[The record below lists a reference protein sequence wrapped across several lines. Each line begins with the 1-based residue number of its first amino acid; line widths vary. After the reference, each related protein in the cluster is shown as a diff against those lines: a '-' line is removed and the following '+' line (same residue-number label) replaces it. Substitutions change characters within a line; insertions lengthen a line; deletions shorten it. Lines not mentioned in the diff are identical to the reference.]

1 MHLVE
6 KSVINMIRLLLHVF
20 DWPIE
25 MIGTGGLLVVVPT
38 YLQSP
43 FQFYGWGWRKSK
55 QLNLDVTYFCR
66 VIY

>member
-1 MHLVE
+1 
-6 KSVINMIRLLLHVF
+6 
-20 DWPIE
+20 
-25 MIGTGGLLVVVPT
+25 
-38 YLQSP
+38 LQSP